1 MGLSGGRNATRCGI
15 WWAEMLKARDQFK
28 EAAAVYCRI
37 SGEVMPITIRIKL
50 IGYYP
55 TII

>member
-1 MGLSGGRNATRCGI
+1 
-15 WWAEMLKARDQFK
+15 MLKARDQFK